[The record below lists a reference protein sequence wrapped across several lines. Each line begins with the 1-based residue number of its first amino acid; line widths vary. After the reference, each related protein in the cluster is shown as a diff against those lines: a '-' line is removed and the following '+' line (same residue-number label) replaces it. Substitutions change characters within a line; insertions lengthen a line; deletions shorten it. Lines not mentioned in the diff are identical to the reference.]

1 MKAEKLFKKF
11 KKNLRTRL
19 NSPINLNLF
28 PFFKALFI
36 LLAVV
41 SMIIWIFVGG
51 AISLLIIQSARQ
63 GTLERILGGGAQGSR
78 QLQQDKAQQTQQSQ
92 QQQQSTEANIPGVGR
107 VSIACVKNALS
118 DTSIKN
124 LVVAGNTSVLS
135 VDEKARFEKCLVSQ

>member
-63 GTLERILGGGAQGSR
+63 GTLERILGGGAQ
-78 QLQQDKAQQTQQSQ
+78 QDKAQQTQQSQ